1 MRKFVPIVILS
12 AVLIAFVIKEH
23 KERESEALTP
33 TTDQLAPATYRGL
46 LPAAD
51 CAGINYMLTLNDSIA
66 GADTLFALRMVYI
79 EGDNNGGD
87 ITFDSRGRQQ
97 QFELDTKRGYRLMPD
112 DGDVATYLVIEN
124 DSTLRMADSTLNC
137 IDSPFN
143 YQLIRINE

>member
-1 MRKFVPIVILS
+1 MRKFVPTIILS

-23 KERESEALTP
+23 KEALTSE
-33 TTDQLAPATYRGL
+33 TSQLAPTTYRGL

-51 CAGINYMLTLNDSIA
+51 CAGIDYMLTLNDSIA

-97 QFELDTKRGYRLMPD
+97 LFELDTKRGYRLMPD

-143 YQLIRINE
+143 YQLVRTNE

>member
-1 MRKFVPIVILS
+1 MRKFVPTIILS

-23 KERESEALTP
+23 KEALTP
-33 TTDQLAPATYRGL
+33 ATDQLAPTTYRGL

-51 CAGINYMLTLNDSIA
+51 CAGIDYILTLNDSIV
-66 GADTLFALRMVYI
+66 GSDTLFALRMVYI

-143 YQLIRINE
+143 YKLVRINE

>member
-1 MRKFVPIVILS
+1 MRKFVPTIILS

-23 KERESEALTP
+23 KEALTSE
-33 TTDQLAPATYRGL
+33 TNQLAPTTYRGL

-51 CAGINYMLTLNDSIA
+51 CAGIDYMLTLNDSIA

-143 YQLIRINE
+143 YKLIRTNE

>member
-1 MRKFVPIVILS
+1 MRKLVPIIILS

-23 KERESEALTP
+23 KEALTSE
-33 TTDQLAPATYRGL
+33 TNQLAPATYRGL

-51 CAGINYMLTLNDSIA
+51 CSGIDYTLTLNDSIA

-143 YQLIRINE
+143 YQLVRTNE